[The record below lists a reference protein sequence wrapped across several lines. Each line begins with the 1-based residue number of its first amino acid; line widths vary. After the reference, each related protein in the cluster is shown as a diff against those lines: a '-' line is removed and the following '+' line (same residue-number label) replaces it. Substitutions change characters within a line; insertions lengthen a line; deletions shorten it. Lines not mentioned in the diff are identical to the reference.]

1 MADRSSSQ
9 AMVRVKSLFFAA
21 YRDLIGADELE
32 FELPEGSTVG
42 ALIEIV
48 RTRAGAGRLPP
59 SLVVAVNQDYA
70 SIDTVLH
77 DGDEVAFI
85 PPVAG
90 G

>member
-42 ALIEIV
+42 ALIEIL
-48 RTRAGAGRLPP
+48 RTRAGEGRLPP

-70 SIDTVLH
+70 PIDTVLH